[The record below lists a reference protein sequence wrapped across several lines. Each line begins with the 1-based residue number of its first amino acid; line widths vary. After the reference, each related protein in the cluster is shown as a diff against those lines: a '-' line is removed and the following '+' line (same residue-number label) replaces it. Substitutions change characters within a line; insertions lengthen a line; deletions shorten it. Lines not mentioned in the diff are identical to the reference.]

1 MWATRHWLI
10 FIRGR
15 GIPGVGTLCILEK
28 LSTFELHFQGN
39 LFKIL
44 LLIHFLF
51 WCQKLSCIFMVAH
64 LSLYFNVYNAV
75 SLYNHH
81 FCLNG
86 VVHAYNSSIPDIE
99 AGGLATNPQ

>member
-1 MWATRHWLI
+1 
-10 FIRGR
+10 
-15 GIPGVGTLCILEK
+15 
-28 LSTFELHFQGN
+28 
-39 LFKIL
+39 
-44 LLIHFLF
+44 
-51 WCQKLSCIFMVAH
+51 MVAH